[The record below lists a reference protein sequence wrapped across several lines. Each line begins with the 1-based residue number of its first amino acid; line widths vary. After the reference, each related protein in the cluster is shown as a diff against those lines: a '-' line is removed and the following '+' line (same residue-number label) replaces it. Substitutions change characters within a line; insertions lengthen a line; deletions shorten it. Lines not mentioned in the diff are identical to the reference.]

1 MARHHAFEGDIFWVV
16 FEKSQVIAKYHRKL
30 VGCAA
35 SGHRL
40 RLLKCTR
47 EEGCHMQ
54 RAKRLLE
61 GLRIHHLGFGFFW
74 TVTFIVLAGFQ
85 GAGA

>member
-1 MARHHAFEGDIFWVV
+1 
-16 FEKSQVIAKYHRKL
+16 
-30 VGCAA
+30 
-35 SGHRL
+35 
-40 RLLKCTR
+40 
-47 EEGCHMQ
+47 MQ

-85 GAGA
+85 GAGAIADYWQTYILTEQALMP